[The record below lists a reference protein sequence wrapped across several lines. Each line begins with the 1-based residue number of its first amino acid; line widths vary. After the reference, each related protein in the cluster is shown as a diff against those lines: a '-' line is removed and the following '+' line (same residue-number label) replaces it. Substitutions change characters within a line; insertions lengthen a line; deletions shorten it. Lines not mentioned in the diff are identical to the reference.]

1 MIPAHQSE
9 SHTMIP
15 LLQPNTLVLTANSRL
30 TRTLQDLADQ
40 HYQQSEKQTWETPHI
55 LPLMSWLTQQ
65 FHQHNT
71 MGLILLTDFQEQ
83 CVWENI
89 ITQSESTSA
98 LLHPAQLATLVK
110 EAYTTLTLW
119 QIPLEAFEPYHAQLE
134 VSCLIE
140 WITAFDAQC
149 AENNWTTTAALPHH
163 IQTQDQQSP
172 LNLPDNIILSGF
184 DTLNPS
190 IEKLF
195 AQFKN
200 RIHLSND
207 ELKVPASQTQQII
220 LDDTET
226 ELMTMAK
233 WMKAQWKKNPNA
245 KLGCVIPELGNM
257 RAQVERVMTQ
267 IFCIENILP
276 TTEIQHP
283 PFNIS
288 AGTKLSEHNMIH
300 TALTLL
306 TWCHRALPIAEIASI
321 LQSPYLCTNETESCN
336 GAQIDA
342 FLREQNRLTV
352 SITDLFYHEN
362 TAVLRWRA
370 LLSCSREKENG
381 ILKPSEW
388 AQHFISLLK
397 ISQWPGSQTQ
407 SSDEFQALERFK
419 KLLQSFSQLDL
430 IVEKIKYARAL
441 ELLKTLSH
449 NTIFQ
454 PKSHF
459 EPIQIMGA
467 LESSGIVFD
476 ALWVLGLHDGI
487 WPPAAKPHPLI
498 PYAIQQ
504 QYQTPHATSA
514 RELSFCEHVTN
525 RLENSAKKVI
535 FSSPKKQGDQHLFP
549 SRLIAHIPMITKN
562 ELAQDD
568 SRNYAEMIFNTA
580 KIETLNDEK
589 ASAINQFSHIHGG
602 SNILKLQALCP
613 FRAYASIRLKAR
625 ALNQPTIGVSNIT
638 RGILT
643 HHILHELWNNLKTQN
658 ALCALHDDKLN
669 QLIETVIEKT
679 FLDKSFQVAI
689 SENKAFFDI
698 EKKRLQ
704 TVIFDWMQ
712 LEKLRPA
719 FRVNALESSCNININ
734 QLPINIRLDRIDE
747 LQDGSLM
754 LIDYKTGK
762 NNINA
767 ILKESLTDPQLP
779 IYAVFHDKKSQFEGI
794 AFAGVNQA
802 DMGYNGIT
810 HENKSFEKNNA
821 WYIESIEQKKNDL
834 NINNWKALVDYW
846 KKSLT
851 QLADDFCSGD
861 ARVNPLE
868 PSTCEHCEMKTLC
881 RIE

>member
-1 MIPAHQSE
+1 M
-9 SHTMIP
+9 TP
-15 LLQPNTLVLTANSRL
+15 LLQPNCLVLTANSRL
-30 TRTLQDLADQ
+30 TRTLQALADQ
-40 HYQQSEKQTWETPHI
+40 HHRQSGKQTWETPRI

-71 MGLILLTDFQEQ
+71 SGLILLTDFQEQ

-89 ITQSESTSA
+89 IAQSESTPE

-110 EAYTTLTLW
+110 EAYATLTLW
-119 QIPLEAFEPYHAQLE
+119 QIPLEALEPFHAQLE

-149 AENNWTTTAALPHH
+149 AEYNWITTAALPQH
-163 IQTQDQQSP
+163 IQTQELQKP
-172 LNLPDNIILSGF
+172 LDLPTKIILSGF

-195 AQFKN
+195 AQLKH
-200 RIHLSND
+200 RVELSSD
-207 ELKVPASQTQQII
+207 ELTVPDAQTQQII
-220 LDDTET
+220 LDDTES

-233 WMKAQWKKNPNA
+233 WMKAQWEKNPSA
-245 KLGCVIPELGNM
+245 KLGCVIPELGTM
-257 RAQVERVMTQ
+257 RAQVERVMTSV
-267 IFCIENILP
+267 FCIENILP
-276 TTEIQHP
+276 ETEIQYP

-288 AGTKLSEHNMIH
+288 AGMALSEHNMIH

-306 TWCHRALPIAEIASI
+306 TWCHQPLPIAEIAGI
-321 LQSPYLCTNETESCN
+321 LQSPYLCANEMEACN

-352 SITDLFYHEN
+352 SITDLFYNEN
-362 TAVLRWRA
+362 PAVQRWRA
-370 LLSCSREKENG
+370 LLSCSREKETG
-381 ILKPSEW
+381 TLKPSEW
-388 AQHFISLLK
+388 AQHFVSLLK
-397 ISQWPGSQTQ
+397 IIQWPGSQTQ
-407 SSDEFQALERFK
+407 SSNEFQALERFK
-419 KLLQSFSQLDL
+419 KLLHSFSQLDL
-430 IVEKIKYARAL
+430 IFKKMPYPRAL
-441 ELLKTLSH
+441 ALLKTLSH

-454 PKSHF
+454 PKSHD

-467 LESSGIVFD
+467 LESSGIIFD
-476 ALWVLGLHDGI
+476 AVWVLGLHDGI

-504 QYQTPHATSA
+504 EYQTPHATSA
-514 RELSFCEHVTN
+514 RELSFCEHVTK
-525 RLENSAKKVI
+525 RLENSAKHVI

-549 SRLIAHIPMITKN
+549 SRLIAHIPMINKN
-562 ELAQDD
+562 QLEQDD
-568 SRNYAEMIFNTA
+568 AENYAEMIFNAA
-580 KIETLNDEK
+580 KTETLNDDK
-589 ASAINQFSHIHGG
+589 APELTQFSRIHGG

-613 FRAYASIRLKAR
+613 FRAYASVRLKAR

-643 HHILHELWNNLKTQN
+643 HQILYELWNTLKTQA
-658 ALCALHDDKLN
+658 ALFALSDTELN
-669 QLIETVIEKT
+669 QLIEATIEKT
-679 FLDKSFQVAI
+679 FSDKPFQVAI
-689 SENKAFFDI
+689 SENQSFFDI

-719 FRVNALESSCNININ
+719 FSVNALESSANININ

-767 ILKESLTDPQLP
+767 IMQEELTDPQLP
-779 IYAVFHDKKSQFEGI
+779 IYAVFHDKNTQFEGV

-810 HENKSFEKNNA
+810 HENKTHEKNRA
-821 WYIESIEQKKNDL
+821 WYVEAIHQKKNDL
-834 NINNWKALVDYW
+834 NIDNWKELVNYW

-851 QLADDFCSGD
+851 QLADDFCAGD

-881 RIE
+881 RRET